1 MEKKEYLQTLK
12 VVELKKICKD
22 SHILGVHSKKKSEL
36 IELMCDC
43 VLTGLDALTTEKH
56 QPKHP
61 TITNEFYLPKFK
73 TIRLIIYLDII
84 EWSKV
89 EFEQKGNLIKQE
101 KN

>member
-61 TITNEFYLPKFK
+61 TITNE
-73 TIRLIIYLDII
+73 IIAQRPTNYDKALL
-84 EWSKV
+84 
-89 EFEQKGNLIKQE
+89 KGKEILSAKI
-101 KN
+101 

>member
-61 TITNEFYLPKFK
+61 TITNE
-73 TIRLIIYLDII
+73 IITPTNYDKALL
-84 EWSKV
+84 
-89 EFEQKGNLIKQE
+89 KGKEILSAKI
-101 KN
+101 